1 MASSDLAGDGISL
14 AFFELLWKKAED
26 ESSPLKLRLPDTVLI
41 SHGVPSQ
48 YFFTS
53 TKQCKDG
60 NPVILRK
67 RKQNVTLDNIFD
79 NFCRKSSTGSH
90 VKEGEHEVVAYF
102 IASADCT
109 SRFRRKS
116 VSNTGDDIEV
126 NEADNIADNGYSA
139 PDNSDDAQCDI
150 EYFDRDGLRRF
161 LQGGGR
167 NNQTGILQRFIKPSG
182 GGTHNSLIQAIW
194 TPNLCLME
202 RRRTKQCLHDTR
214 FGLYERTVTF
224 EGPDAHSISKPIRGT
239 VLGNKVKG
247 ICNDVAHHVS
257 EVAAGASL
265 RKSRTGITDTGKL
278 ARMVVYFKVD
288 VNEDIWLL
296 FTSSLRL
303 DGTTPDHHLTK
314 FSSPWNVHE
323 DCRNSVDSAVHVP
336 AVGAPLNIGT
346 IVKLGPAIKLNP
358 NPNHNPTKVLKN
370 EISLSYC
377 PSCGLDVPKDNFHPV
392 PYKTII
398 SHFEHAIDMI
408 KRELSL
414 DSLAEW
420 PPDPHHIKAAGGVGF
435 GPYYSSSTR
444 RQENRK
450 TISEL
455 PEEHTVIPPVIRQLH
470 SRLKAQGYRR
480 YRNDPLFLHKNCDV
494 CENCFLSYAQLAST
508 SFQMINPSWL
518 DENRGNRQSNRGS
531 VKEDEDEGD
540 EDEHLNSQY
549 HRRHD
554 HEKRK
559 SRGLFDPQR
568 TQQDWKTSIGMVLS
582 GAPSLPPVIV
592 DPDACTPTKTGSRVP
607 IMSACMGP
615 NGQDRIEM
623 DDFLSRNINRRQT
636 ELLVTDHA
644 YQREEIHHP
653 LQHLISSYEMMEQ
666 AKKKAGR
673 AKSARPACTSRTK
686 GNPYAVDQKLIQVE
700 PRGKRKERER
710 RK

>member
-14 AFFELLWKKAED
+14 AFFDLLWKKAED
-26 ESSPLKLRLPDTVLI
+26 DSSCLKLRLPDTVLI

-79 NFCRKSSTGSH
+79 LFCRKSSTGPQG
-90 VKEGEHEVVAYF
+90 KEIEHDVVAYF

-116 VSNTGDDIEV
+116 VGATGDANDDA
-126 NEADNIADNGYSA
+126 NDADNSQNTDNGYSA
-139 PDNSDDAQCDI
+139 PNTCNSDDAQCDI

-167 NNQTGILQRFIKPSG
+167 KNQTGILQRFIKPSG

-202 RRRTKQCLHDTR
+202 RRRTKQGLHDTR

-224 EGPDAHSISKPIRGT
+224 EGPDVHSTSKPVRGT

-247 ICNDVAHHVS
+247 ICNDIAHHVS
-257 EVAAGASL
+257 EVTAGASL
-265 RKSRTGITDTGKL
+265 KKSRAGATDTGKL

-303 DGTTPDHHLTK
+303 DDTITEHHLTN
-314 FSSPWNVHE
+314 FSSPWNLHK
-323 DCRNSVDSAVHVP
+323 DSWNSVDAGVH
-336 AVGAPLNIGT
+336 GAPLNIDT
-346 IVKLGPAIKLNP
+346 IVKLGPTIKLNP
-358 NPNHNPTKVLKN
+358 NANHDPTKVLEN
-370 EISLSYC
+370 EITLTYC
-377 PSCGLDVPKDNFHPV
+377 PSCGLDVPKDHFHPV

-414 DSLAEW
+414 DGLTEW
-420 PPDPHHIKAAGGVGF
+420 PPDPQHIKAAGGVGF
-435 GPYYSSSTR
+435 GSYTSSTR
-444 RQENRK
+444 RQASSKNDK
-450 TISEL
+450 AISEL

-480 YRNDPLFLHKNCDV
+480 YRNDPLFLHKNCNV
-494 CENCFLSYAQLAST
+494 CENCFLAYAQLAST

-518 DENRGNRQSNRGS
+518 DEYRGERQSNRGS
-531 VKEDEDEGD
+531 VKEEDE
-540 EDEHLNSQY
+540 EQHLNSQY
-549 HRRHD
+549 YRHHD
-554 HEKRK
+554 NEEKK
-559 SRGLFDPQR
+559 SRGLFDSQR
-568 TQQDWKTSIGMVLS
+568 TQQDGKKSIGMVLC
-582 GAPSLPPVIV
+582 GAPSLPPVIL
-592 DPDACTPTKTGSRVP
+592 DPDAC
-607 IMSACMGP
+607 MSAKIGSTMRP
-615 NGQDRIEM
+615 NDQDPIEM
-623 DDFLSRNINRRQT
+623 DFLSRNINRRRT

-644 YQREEIHHP
+644 YQREEMHHP
-653 LQHLISSYEMMEQ
+653 LQHLITSYEMMEQ
-666 AKKKAGR
+666 AKKEAGR
-673 AKSARPACTSRTK
+673 AKSARPTCTSRTK
-686 GNPYAVDQKLIQVE
+686 GNPYAVDQKLIRVE
-700 PRGKRKERER
+700 PRGKRKDHER
-710 RK
+710 RT